1 MVFSYYYYIGDS
13 MNKIDIL
20 KDYFGYDSLKKEQER
35 VIDSVLSLT
44 DTIGVLPTGYG
55 KSVAFQIPALLFRDL
70 TLVITPLISLMQDQ
84 VVSLKRKGIKAEY
97 ISSLQND
104 EEIDNIYDKLNRNR
118 IKLLYIAPERLL
130 TKKFLKNLNNVKISL
145 IVIDEAHTL
154 LWGEDFRKSML
165 DIPSFISFLGYKPVL
180 LALTATANK
189 ATLEKI
195 TKIGGLLNPN
205 IFVINCDR
213 DNIFYKIV
221 KTNNKIKDLLKNLG
235 YEKTIIY
242 TLTIK
247 SAEELYEYLG
257 EKGYNSFLY
266 HGELDKERKKEEQK
280 NFCKASDGVMVATNA
295 FGMGIDIP
303 DIRKIILFDMPSCIE
318 DFMQQTGRAS
328 RDGKYAEAVLL
339 FNMKDIN
346 TISFFIEKIADKD
359 VKKNRYDKLEK
370 MVSLCLSN
378 KCIHK
383 VTCEYFGVKYK
394 KKKCMMCSNCK

>member
-1 MVFSYYYYIGDS
+1 
-13 MNKIDIL
+13 MNKMDL
-20 KDYFGYDSLKKEQER
+20 LHDYFGYDNLKQEQEK

-55 KSVAFQIPALLFRDL
+55 KSVAFQIPALLFKDI

-84 VVSLKRKGIKAEY
+84 VIALKRKGIRAEY
-97 ISSLQND
+97 ISSIQND
-104 EEIDNIYDKLNRNR
+104 EEIENIYRKLNYNK

-130 TKKFLKNLNNVKISL
+130 TNKFLNNLAKINISL

-165 DIPSFISFLGYKPVL
+165 DIPKFISIIGYKPVI

-189 ATLEKI
+189 NTLNKI
-195 TKIGGLLNPN
+195 TEIAGLKNPN
-205 IFVINCDR
+205 VFVINCDR
-213 DNIFYKIV
+213 DNIFYKII
-221 KTNNKIKDLLKNLG
+221 KTNNKIKALIASLNN
-235 YEKTIIY
+235 EKTIIY

-247 SAEELYEYLG
+247 NTEGIYEYLRSC
-257 EKGYNSFLY
+257 GYNAFIY
-266 HGELDKERKKEEQK
+266 HGELDKNKKKEEQN
-280 NFCKASDGVMVATNA
+280 NFSKSIAGIMVSTNA

-328 RDGKYAEAVLL
+328 RDGKFAMAILL
-339 FNMKDIN
+339 FNPNDIK
-346 TISFFIEKIADKD
+346 TVSYFIERIDDNKIKKD
-359 VKKNRYDKLEK
+359 RYDKLEK
-370 MVSLCLSN
+370 MINLCLTK

-383 VTCEYFGVKYK
+383 LTCEYFGVKYK
-394 KKKCMMCSNCK
+394 KKKCMMCSNCKK